1 LTIEIILGGGVVAQ
15 RARAEDLEAQNR
27 LLRADV
33 ARQSTQVSLRIR
45 IDYQDWLSR
54 LALKSAPQ
62 QRDGASAHEAALEQ
76 VRRSYGN
83 HSHYR
88 RSGLD
93 ETAHQ

>member
-45 IDYQDWLSR
+45 IDYQD
-54 LALKSAPQ
+54 
-62 QRDGASAHEAALEQ
+62 
-76 VRRSYGN
+76 
-83 HSHYR
+83 
-88 RSGLD
+88 
-93 ETAHQ
+93 